1 MGLSTEIPSHNI
13 GEIADGLVAILDN
26 RKISHEELLNIIP
39 GPDFPGG
46 GQVINS
52 RSELEEIYL
61 TGKGTF
67 ITQGRWFVEELAR
80 SQWRLVFT
88 ELPHGVSVQK
98 VLEEID
104 ELTNPKIKANKK
116 SLTTE
121 QNKQKTLMMS
131 YLLSVRDESD
141 KNANVRLVFEPKN
154 SKISKEEFIQ
164 LLLSKTSLQSSSS
177 VNLVLLD
184 LENKPKQLSL
194 REILFQWLEFRV
206 KIVKQNS
213 LLN

>member
-1 MGLSTEIPSHNI
+1 M
-13 GEIADGLVAILDN
+13 
-26 RKISHEELLNIIP
+26 
-39 GPDFPGG
+39 
-46 GQVINS
+46 
-52 RSELEEIYL
+52 
-61 TGKGTF
+61 
-67 ITQGRWFVEELAR
+67 
-80 SQWRLVFT
+80 
-88 ELPHGVSVQK
+88 QK

-116 SLTTE
+116 SLTSE
-121 QNKQKTLMMS
+121 QNKQKTMMMS

-194 REILFQWLEFRV
+194 REILFQWLDFRV
-206 KIVKQNS
+206 KIVKAKFS
-213 LLN
+213 FKLA

>member
-1 MGLSTEIPSHNI
+1 M
-13 GEIADGLVAILDN
+13 
-26 RKISHEELLNIIP
+26 
-39 GPDFPGG
+39 
-46 GQVINS
+46 
-52 RSELEEIYL
+52 
-61 TGKGTF
+61 
-67 ITQGRWFVEELAR
+67 
-80 SQWRLVFT
+80 
-88 ELPHGVSVQK
+88 
-98 VLEEID
+98 
-104 ELTNPKIKANKK
+104 
-116 SLTTE
+116 
-121 QNKQKTLMMS
+121 MMS

-206 KIVKQNS
+206 K
-213 LLN
+213 L